1 MGLEP
6 HPLAVL
12 ARKREA
18 RLEGAEDHA
27 CRAHLAGH
35 SEGEANVMIGRV
47 GADRP
52 PDPFEPWRLW
62 WQERTS
68 SPCSGPKQHVS
79 GR

>member
-35 SEGEANVMIGRV
+35 SEGEANVMMGRV
-47 GADRP
+47 VADRP
-52 PDPFEPWRLW
+52 PDPF
-62 WQERTS
+62 
-68 SPCSGPKQHVS
+68 
-79 GR
+79 